1 MAIVGRLRRFVITW
15 TVRMWHSAMTVVREL
30 RSPRRVGSL
39 IGANVASEVI
49 LAFTLQTFA
58 RALGYHVGFAEVL
71 LITVSVRVLA
81 GIVPIPGGI
90 GVAEGGLV
98 FGLVRAGL
106 PEEVAFAVVVLYRLA
121 TFYLP
126 PVWGFFA
133 LRWLERNKHCE
144 ASCGDVDDCHHHDV
158 QGGDD
163 EYPGDGNARLRP
175 DAGRA
180 AASRPAAHVGLSRAR

>member
-1 MAIVGRLRRFVITW
+1 M
-15 TVRMWHSAMTVVREL
+15 
-30 RSPRRVGSL
+30 

-58 RALGYHVGFAEVL
+58 RALGYNVGFAEVL

-90 GVAEGGLV
+90 GVAEGGLA

-106 PEEVAFAVVVLYRLA
+106 PDEVAFAVVVLYRLA

-126 PVWGFFA
+126 PVWGFFS
-133 LRWLERNKHCE
+133 LRWLERKQT
-144 ASCGDVDDCHHHDV
+144 SVSFS
-158 QGGDD
+158 
-163 EYPGDGNARLRP
+163 AR
-175 DAGRA
+175 DRA
-180 AASRPAAHVGLSRAR
+180 DSLVSQQTPLAFPLPFG